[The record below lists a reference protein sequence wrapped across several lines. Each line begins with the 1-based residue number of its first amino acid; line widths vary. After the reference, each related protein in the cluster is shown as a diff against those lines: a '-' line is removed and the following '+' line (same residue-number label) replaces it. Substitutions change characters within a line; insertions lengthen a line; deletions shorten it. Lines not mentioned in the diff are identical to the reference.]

1 MLGGLFA
8 LLAAVTFAWT
18 NAAVRRGVVS
28 GTAVQATTLSIPLGL
43 PVFAVAL
50 LISGQPDAL
59 LQMPI
64 RSALVFAL
72 VGISHFVIG
81 RYCNYRALAA
91 IGTNLAGPVMQFSL
105 IVSLVLAIVF
115 LGETL
120 TPLRMLGIV
129 LILIGPAIVSR
140 DRNGKSAA
148 KPSGF
153 TPRIAEGYVFAFL
166 GSLCY
171 GASPVLVRYGV
182 AGEGLAASLA
192 GGVIASAAATA
203 VILALLLV
211 PGHWRDVRAVSPKAA
226 RWFVSSGVLVYV
238 SQIFAYMAVAV
249 APVTLVA
256 PIIALSNVFRIYLSH
271 WLNPEHEV
279 FGSDVVAA
287 TAISFVGVVALSAS
301 VELLPLPPAWSAF
314 LAWHWP

>member
-1 MLGGLFA
+1 VLGGLFA
-8 LLAAVTFAWT
+8 LLAAVAFAWT
-18 NAAVRRGVVS
+18 NAAVRRGVVT
-28 GTAVQATTLSIPLGL
+28 GTAVQATTLSIPIGL
-43 PVFAVAL
+43 PIFFVAL
-50 LISGQPDAL
+50 LLSG
-59 LQMPI
+59 
-64 RSALVFAL
+64 RSGVILELPARSVLVFAA
-72 VGISHFVIG
+72 VGLSHFIIG
-81 RYCNYRALAA
+81 RYCNYRSIAA
-91 IGTNLAGPVMQFSL
+91 VGTNLAGPIMQFSL
-105 IVSLVLAIVF
+105 IVSLVLAIAF

-140 DRNGKSAA
+140 DRNGKPEA
-148 KPSGF
+148 KPLGF
-153 TPRIAEGYVFAFL
+153 TPRLAEGYVFAFL

-171 GASPVLVRYGV
+171 GASPVLVRYAV

-211 PGHWRDVRAVSPKAA
+211 PGHWRDVRAVSPGAA
-226 RWFVSSGVLVYV
+226 RWFVSSGILVYV

-249 APVTLVA
+249 APVTLIA
-256 PIIALSNVFRIYLSH
+256 PIIALSNVFRIYLSR

-279 FGSDVVAA
+279 FGPDVVAA

-301 VELLPLPPAWSAF
+301 VELLPLPPAWSSF